1 MKTLWKVALLIVL
14 AVFFT
19 ESGWSE
25 DPALKAS
32 TFDMGKLKPFDSKLK
47 VKAGQKAPD
56 FTLPSV
62 SGKQVTLS
70 QFRGKYVA
78 LSFVPAAWTQ
88 ICSKQW
94 PGYNLLE
101 DSFDQHDAVLIGVTV
116 DNIPTLYTW
125 AKQMG
130 PLWFDVLSDFW
141 PHGAVAEKYGV
152 LRSDGM
158 TERALFFIDQEGII
172 RGIIVVDINDRP
184 ASGMCT
190 SGLERMIDADQNDS
204 DR

>member
-19 ESGWSE
+19 ESGWCE
-25 DPALKAS
+25 DPALMAS
-32 TFDMGKLKPFDSKLK
+32 TFDMGELKPFDSELK

-62 SGKQVTLS
+62 SGEQVSLS
-70 QFRGKYVA
+70 QFRGKYVV

-101 DSFDQHDAVLIGVTV
+101 NSFDQHDAVLIGVTV

-184 ASGMCT
+184 ASEMCT